1 MVPALPLMSWVH
13 TWPSISP
20 PVQCIPSSPRGFLV
34 PGASRR
40 IKAWGHRPHA
50 ASPIAAPRG
59 TSQGTAGPS
68 QEAHTPREKLPSQ
81 FSFTSSGKAA
91 LLPSEVGSHGTV
103 PGDSGP
109 RVPSQ
114 VSASLV
120 APWTSW
126 PPGGN

>member
-20 PVQCIPSSPRGFLV
+20 PVQCIPSSPGDPWFQEHHEEL
-34 PGASRR
+34 
-40 IKAWGHRPHA
+40 KQQGHRPHA

-81 FSFTSSGKAA
+81 FSFTSSGQ
-91 LLPSEVGSHGTV
+91 GSFV
-103 PGDSGP
+103 
-109 RVPSQ
+109 SQ
-114 VSASLV
+114 
-120 APWTSW
+120 
-126 PPGGN
+126 